1 MTKQLAVINSENT
14 EIIEAIADYL
24 KNKDVE
30 IAYFEN
36 LNSIENNQKYFDLIC
51 LCDFNQNIS
60 VEVNQKTSVIN
71 IHPSLLP
78 AFAEENSLEKSFTS
92 GIKVGG
98 ITIHKVEPDNFY
110 GRILAQYPVLI
121 GLTTHYEEYK
131 QEIIEISKKLYP
143 AVIESILEDRIFD
156 FTDLFK
162 HSCSGGCG
170 GCSGGHCSH

>member
-1 MTKQLAVINSENT
+1 MTKQLAIINSENT
-14 EIIEAIADYL
+14 EIIEAIADYF

-36 LNSIENNQKYFDLIC
+36 LNSIENNQKDFDLIC

-60 VEVNQKTSVIN
+60 VEVSPNTPVIN
-71 IHPSLLP
+71 LHPSLLP
-78 AFAEENSLEKSFTS
+78 AFAEENALEKSFTS

-98 ITIHKVEPDNFY
+98 ITIHKVTPDNFY

-121 GLTTHYEEYK
+121 GLTTHYKEYK

-143 AVIESILEDRIFD
+143 AIIESILDDRIFD

-162 HSCSGGCG
+162 HSCSGGCR

>member
-1 MTKQLAVINSENT
+1 MTKQLAIINSENT
-14 EIIEAIADYL
+14 EIIEAIADYF

-36 LNSIENNQKYFDLIC
+36 LNSIENNQKDFDLIC

-60 VEVNQKTSVIN
+60 VEVSPNTPVIN
-71 IHPSLLP
+71 LHPS
-78 AFAEENSLEKSFTS
+78 FAEENALEKSFTS

-98 ITIHKVEPDNFY
+98 ITIHKVTPDNFY

-121 GLTTHYEEYK
+121 GLTTHYKEYK

-143 AVIESILEDRIFD
+143 AIIESILDDRIFD

-162 HSCSGGCG
+162 HSCSGGCR